1 MTPTTPT
8 SPTASTA
15 TAALRWTLIPLPQP
29 DAAAAFA
36 PHAAAWDALQA
47 RVAGLPFLESAFL
60 APLLSVFGTG
70 RERLALL
77 GDPKAPRAAA
87 IVTPAGTAQWTT
99 FQPSQL
105 PLGAWLSAGG
115 EALEPLADGLLR
127 ALPLPALALGLT
139 QIDSLFHPRPADGT
153 RWRGQDYI
161 DTAWV
166 DLTGDFTTYW
176 EARGK
181 NLRQNL
187 KKQQKKLDT
196 AGTVTRLECLTRP
209 EDVAPALDHYGRLEA
224 SGWKGSEGTAI
235 APGHPQYEF
244 YRAMLE
250 AFCARRPGP
259 ALPVLVRRRRRRD
272 GPVHRV
278 GRQDRDPQDRL
289 RRGAQ
294 GRVAVDADAP
304 AAVPISCSTRPAAG
318 GPIRRIEFYGKV
330 MEWHTRWTADA
341 RPVYHATLY
350 RWAGCRRSSA
360 CCRGGAEPGADA
372 AQESAA
378 KTPEAASA
386 GMPEAAS
393 AAMPE
398 AASAAMPETASAATP
413 ATAMASTSP
422 TPPPARAESAS

>member
-1 MTPTTPT
+1 MTPTHTTNTTPST
-8 SPTASTA
+8 SSTA
-15 TAALRWTLIPLPQP
+15 AAPPGGSRWTLIPLP
-29 DAAAAFA
+29 DAAAFA

-47 RVAGLPFLESAFL
+47 RVSGLPFLESAFL
-60 APLLSVFGTG
+60 APLLGVFGSG

-87 IVTPAGTAQWTT
+87 IVTPAGSAQWTT

-105 PLGAWLSAGG
+105 PLGAWLSPAG

-139 QIDSLFHPRPADGT
+139 QLDSLFHPRAADGA

-166 DLTGDFTTYW
+166 DLSGDFDAYW

-187 KKQQKKLDT
+187 RKQQKKLDT

-209 EDVAPALDHYGRLEA
+209 EDVAPALANYGRLEA

-250 AFCARRPGP
+250 AFAR
-259 ALPVLVRRRRRRD
+259 A
-272 GPVHRV
+272 
-278 GRQDRDPQDRL
+278 
-289 RRGAQ
+289 
-294 GRVAVDADAP
+294 GRVRLYQYWFDDAVVAMDLCIESGGKIVILKTAYDEAHKAVSPSTLMRQLQFQQLFDAA
-304 AAVPISCSTRPAAG
+304 AAG
-318 GPIRRIEFYGKV
+318 GPIRRIEFYGRV
-330 MEWHTRWTADA
+330 MEWHTRWTAEA

-350 RWAGCRRSSA
+350 RWAWVPALKRLLRR
-360 CCRGGAEPGADA
+360 G
-372 AQESAA
+372 
-378 KTPEAASA
+378 EAAPAVEAEA
-386 GMPEAAS
+386 GTAA
-393 AAMPE
+393 
-398 AASAAMPETASAATP
+398 ETAAGTPSP
-413 ATAMASTSP
+413 AT
-422 TPPPARAESAS
+422 RAESAS

>member
-1 MTPTTPT
+1 MTPTTPP
-8 SPTASTA
+8 SPSFPPASTA
-15 TAALRWTLIPLPQP
+15 SAALRWTLIPLPQP

-87 IVTPAGTAQWTT
+87 IVTPAGTAQWAT

-166 DLTGDFTTYW
+166 DLTGDFATYW

-209 EDVAPALDHYGRLEA
+209 EDVAPALAHYGRLEA

-250 AFCARRPGP
+250 AFAR
-259 ALPVLVRRRRRRD
+259 A
-272 GPVHRV
+272 
-278 GRQDRDPQDRL
+278 
-289 RRGAQ
+289 
-294 GRVAVDADAP
+294 GRVRLYQYWFDDAVVAMDLCIESGGKIVILKTAYDEAHKAVSPSTLMRQLQFQQLFDAA
-304 AAVPISCSTRPAAG
+304 AAG

-350 RWAGCRRSSA
+350 RWRWVPALKRLLR
-360 CCRGGAEPGADA
+360 RGGGEPGADA

-378 KTPEAASA
+378 KPPEAASA
-386 GMPEAAS
+386 G
-393 AAMPE
+393 
-398 AASAAMPETASAATP
+398 MPETASAATP

>member
-1 MTPTTPT
+1 MTPTSTT
-8 SPTASTA
+8 SPTST
-15 TAALRWTLIPLPQP
+15 TAIGALRWSLVPLP
-29 DAAAAFA
+29 DAAAFA

-60 APLLSVFGTG
+60 APLLKVFGTG

-87 IVTPAGTAQWTT
+87 IVTPAGTAQWAT

-105 PLGAWLSAGG
+105 PLGAWLSPAG
-115 EALEPLADGLLR
+115 EPLEPLADGLLR

-139 QIDSLFHPRPADGT
+139 QIDSLFHPRGADNA

-166 DLTGDFTTYW
+166 DLTGDFETYW

-181 NLRQNL
+181 NLRTNL

-196 AGTVTRLECLTRP
+196 AGTATRLECLTRP
-209 EDVAPALDHYGRLEA
+209 EDVAPALTTYGRLEA

-250 AFCARRPGP
+250 GFAR
-259 ALPVLVRRRRRRD
+259 A
-272 GPVHRV
+272 
-278 GRQDRDPQDRL
+278 
-289 RRGAQ
+289 
-294 GRVAVDADAP
+294 GRVRLYQYWFDDAVVAMDLCIESGGKIVILKTAYDEAHKAVSPSTLMRQLQFQQLFDAA
-304 AAVPISCSTRPAAG
+304 AAG

-330 MEWHTRWTADA
+330 MEWHTRWTAEA

-350 RWAGCRRSSA
+350 RWGWVPALKRLLRRGDAGPA
-360 CCRGGAEPGADA
+360 AEPGADPA
-372 AQESAA
+372 AAPAGGPAA
-378 KTPEAASA
+378 KTGE
-386 GMPEAAS
+386 
-393 AAMPE
+393 
-398 AASAAMPETASAATP
+398 TP
-413 ATAMASTSP
+413 AKTEEA
-422 TPPPARAESAS
+422 PA

>member
-1 MTPTTPT
+1 MTPPSPMSPTPPT
-8 SPTASTA
+8 SQISTTSA
-15 TAALRWTLIPLPQP
+15 AALRWTLVPLP
-29 DAAAAFA
+29 DAAAFA

-60 APLLSVFGTG
+60 APLLTVFGTG

-87 IVTPAGTAQWTT
+87 IVTPAGTAQWAT

-115 EALEPLADGLLR
+115 EPLEPLADGLLR

-139 QIDSLFHPRPADGT
+139 QIDSLFHPRGADNA

-161 DTAWV
+161 ATAWV
-166 DLTGDFTTYW
+166 DLGGDFETYW

-209 EDVAPALDHYGRLEA
+209 EDVAPALANYGRLEA
-224 SGWKGSEGTAI
+224 SGWKGYEGTAI
-235 APGHPQYEF
+235 APGHPQYAF

-250 AFCARRPGP
+250 GFAR
-259 ALPVLVRRRRRRD
+259 A
-272 GPVHRV
+272 
-278 GRQDRDPQDRL
+278 
-289 RRGAQ
+289 
-294 GRVAVDADAP
+294 GRVRLYQYWFDDAVVAMDLCIESGGKIVILKTAYDEAHKAVSPSTLMRQLQFQQLFDAA
-304 AAVPISCSTRPAAG
+304 AAG

-350 RWAGCRRSSA
+350 RWGWVPALKRLLRR
-360 CCRGGAEPGADA
+360 GDTDP
-372 AQESAA
+372 AA
-378 KTPEAASA
+378 KTDE
-386 GMPEAAS
+386 
-393 AAMPE
+393 
-398 AASAAMPETASAATP
+398 
-413 ATAMASTSP
+413 ATAKTEEA
-422 TPPPARAESAS
+422 PA

>member
-1 MTPTTPT
+1 MTPTSSTSTTSPT
-8 SPTASTA
+8 SPTSQMSPASA
-15 TAALRWTLIPLPQP
+15 TALRWTLVPLP
-29 DAAAAFA
+29 DAAAFA

-60 APLLSVFGTG
+60 APLLTVFGTG

-87 IVTPAGTAQWTT
+87 IVTPAGTAQWAT

-115 EALEPLADGLLR
+115 EPLEPLADGLLR

-139 QIDSLFHPRPADGT
+139 QIDSLFHPRGADNA

-161 DTAWV
+161 ATAWV
-166 DLTGDFTTYW
+166 DLGGDFETYW

-209 EDVAPALDHYGRLEA
+209 EDVAPALANYGRLEA

-235 APGHPQYEF
+235 APGHPQYAF

-250 AFCARRPGP
+250 GFAR
-259 ALPVLVRRRRRRD
+259 A
-272 GPVHRV
+272 
-278 GRQDRDPQDRL
+278 
-289 RRGAQ
+289 
-294 GRVAVDADAP
+294 GRVRLYQYWFDDAVVAMDLCIESGGKIVILKTAYDEAHKAVSPSTLMRQLQFQQLFDAA
-304 AAVPISCSTRPAAG
+304 AAG

-341 RPVYHATLY
+341 RPVYHATRY
-350 RWAGCRRSSA
+350 RWGWVPALKRLLRR
-360 CCRGGAEPGADA
+360 GDADP
-372 AQESAA
+372 AA
-378 KTPEAASA
+378 KADEAPAKTE
-386 GMPEAAS
+386 EA
-393 AAMPE
+393 
-398 AASAAMPETASAATP
+398 P
-413 ATAMASTSP
+413 A
-422 TPPPARAESAS
+422 

>member
-1 MTPTTPT
+1 M
-8 SPTASTA
+8 
-15 TAALRWTLIPLPQP
+15 
-29 DAAAAFA
+29 
-36 PHAAAWDALQA
+36 QA

-60 APLLSVFGTG
+60 APVLSVFGTG

-105 PLGAWLSAGG
+105 PLGAWLSASGDPLQ
-115 EALEPLADGLLR
+115 ALAEGLLR

-139 QIDSLFHPRPADGT
+139 QLDSLFHARPADSA

-161 DTAWV
+161 ATAWV
-166 DLTGDFTTYW
+166 DLTGDFETYW

-181 NLRQNL
+181 NLRTNL
-187 KKQQKKLDT
+187 KKQQKKLDA

-209 EDVAPALDHYGRLEA
+209 EDVAPALANYGRLEA

-250 AFCARRPGP
+250 SFAR
-259 ALPVLVRRRRRRD
+259 A
-272 GPVHRV
+272 
-278 GRQDRDPQDRL
+278 
-289 RRGAQ
+289 
-294 GRVAVDADAP
+294 GRVRLYQYWFDDAVVAMDLCIESGGKIVILKTAYDEAHKAVSPSTLMRQLQFQQLFDAA
-304 AAVPISCSTRPAAG
+304 AAG

-341 RPVYHATLY
+341 RPIYHATLY
-350 RWAGCRRSSA
+350 RWGWVPALKRLLRRGDAESSDGTGTGTGTGSGEA
-360 CCRGGAEPGADA
+360 
-372 AQESAA
+372 AA
-378 KTPEAASA
+378 KTEEA
-386 GMPEAAS
+386 
-393 AAMPE
+393 
-398 AASAAMPETASAATP
+398 P
-413 ATAMASTSP
+413 A
-422 TPPPARAESAS
+422 

>member
-1 MTPTTPT
+1 MTPTPPTTPT
-8 SPTASTA
+8 TTSPSTPSTTTTSA
-15 TAALRWTLIPLPQP
+15 RWTLVPLPG
-29 DAAAAFA
+29 AAAFA

-60 APLLSVFGTG
+60 APLLDVFGTG

-87 IVTPAGTAQWTT
+87 IVTPAGSAQWTT

-105 PLGAWLSAGG
+105 PLGAWLSPAG

-139 QIDSLFHPRPADGT
+139 QLDSLFHPRAADAA

-166 DLTGDFTTYW
+166 DLAGDFDTYW

-187 KKQQKKLDT
+187 RKQQKKLDT

-209 EDVAPALDHYGRLEA
+209 EEVAPALVDYGRLEA

-250 AFCARRPGP
+250 AFAR
-259 ALPVLVRRRRRRD
+259 A
-272 GPVHRV
+272 
-278 GRQDRDPQDRL
+278 GRARL
-289 RRGAQ
+289 YQYWFDDAV
-294 GRVAVDADAP
+294 VAMDLCIESGGKIVILKTAYDEAHKAVSPSTLMRQLQFQQLFDAA
-304 AAVPISCSTRPAAG
+304 AAG

-330 MEWHTRWTADA
+330 MEWHTRWTDEA

-350 RWAGCRRSSA
+350 RWSWVPALKRLLRRGEA
-360 CCRGGAEPGADA
+360 APPAEATAPA
-372 AQESAA
+372 
-378 KTPEAASA
+378 TPEAPGA
-386 GMPEAAS
+386 
-393 AAMPE
+393 
-398 AASAAMPETASAATP
+398 
-413 ATAMASTSP
+413 
-422 TPPPARAESAS
+422 

>member
-1 MTPTTPT
+1 MTPTTPQT
-8 SPTASTA
+8 PTTPPLA
-15 TAALRWTLIPLPQP
+15 TNARWTLVPLP
-29 DAAAAFA
+29 DAAAFA

-60 APLLSVFGTG
+60 APLLRSFGTG
-70 RERLALL
+70 RERLALF

-87 IVTPAGTAQWTT
+87 IVAPAGAGQWST

-105 PLGAWLSAGG
+105 PLGAWLSDAG
-115 EALEPLADGLLR
+115 APLEPLADGLLR
-127 ALPLPALALGLT
+127 ALPLSALALGLT
-139 QIDSLFHPRPADGT
+139 QLDSLFHPRAADGV

-166 DLTGDFTTYW
+166 DLVGDFETYW

-187 KKQQKKLDT
+187 RKQQKKLDT

-209 EDVAPALDHYGRLEA
+209 EDVAPALVRYGQLEA

-250 AFCARRPGP
+250 AFA
-259 ALPVLVRRRRRRD
+259 RD
-272 GPVHRV
+272 GRARLYQYWFDDAVVAMDLCIESGSKIVILKTAYDEAHKAVSPSTLM
-278 GRQDRDPQDRL
+278 RQLQFQQL
-289 RRGAQ
+289 FE
-294 GRVAVDADAP
+294 
-304 AAVPISCSTRPAAG
+304 AAAAG

-341 RPVYHATLY
+341 RPIHHATLY
-350 RWAGCRRSSA
+350 RWGWVPRLKQWLRR
-360 CCRGGAEPGADA
+360 G
-372 AQESAA
+372 
-378 KTPEAASA
+378 
-386 GMPEAAS
+386 
-393 AAMPE
+393 
-398 AASAAMPETASAATP
+398 P
-413 ATAMASTSP
+413 ATATAQPAEAGPVAAEAPAPTVSATTAPAPTGAPVNTPHAGAATGATGASS
-422 TPPPARAESAS
+422 ARAESAP

>member
-1 MTPTTPT
+1 MT
-8 SPTASTA
+8 SPPASNASSTSPSSA
-15 TAALRWTLIPLPQP
+15 SLRWTLIPLP
-29 DAAAAFA
+29 DAAAFA

-60 APLLSVFGTG
+60 APLLTVFGTG

-77 GDPKAPRAAA
+77 GDAKAPRAAA

-115 EALEPLADGLLR
+115 EPLEPLAEGLLR

-139 QIDSLFHPRPADGT
+139 QIDSLFHPRPADGA

-166 DLTGDFTTYW
+166 DLTGDFETYW

-181 NLRQNL
+181 NLRTNL
-187 KKQQKKLDT
+187 KKQQKKLDA

-209 EDVAPALDHYGRLEA
+209 EDVAPALTNYGRLEA

-250 AFCARRPGP
+250 AFAR
-259 ALPVLVRRRRRRD
+259 A
-272 GPVHRV
+272 
-278 GRQDRDPQDRL
+278 
-289 RRGAQ
+289 
-294 GRVAVDADAP
+294 GRVRLYQYWFDDAVVAMDLCIESGGKIVILKTAYDEAHKAVSPSTLMRQLQFQQLFDAA
-304 AAVPISCSTRPAAG
+304 AAG

-341 RPVYHATLY
+341 RPVYHGTLY
-350 RWAGCRRSSA
+350 RWGWVPALKRLL
-360 CCRGGAEPGADA
+360 RGGDAKPAGDAAAEAAGGAAGGAVGGATPAADA
-372 AQESAA
+372 AA
-378 KTPEAASA
+378 KKEEA
-386 GMPEAAS
+386 
-393 AAMPE
+393 
-398 AASAAMPETASAATP
+398 P
-413 ATAMASTSP
+413 A
-422 TPPPARAESAS
+422 